1 MINCDV
7 NENDNGKRDRI
18 NKTYTD
24 TERPRR
30 RRRDKYGKYSVSVRK
45 CLYVISNT

>member
-7 NENDNGKRDRI
+7 NENDNGKRDHI
-18 NKTYTD
+18 NKTYID
-24 TERPRR
+24 VHRPRR
-30 RRRDKYGKYSVSVRK
+30 RRRDKYRKYSVSVRK